1 MFCKKVQKPKY
12 DAYESGE
19 KDMMLRNKKVR
30 NDVYELTIN
39 SLTAMVSYMRPLFNV
54 FRHCLITFR
63 FFVRSQ
69 RLIAR
74 NVANGLLFNR
84 GVSHCDE
91 ACRINDVSRGSLS
104 DYDTKIDSSASFKK
118 YDNR

>member
-12 DAYESGE
+12 YAYESGE

-74 NVANGLLFNR
+74 NVANGFLLNR
-84 GVSHCDE
+84 GVSHCYE
-91 ACRINDVSRGSLS
+91 ACHINEVSRGSLS
-104 DYDTKIDSSASFKK
+104 SYK
-118 YDNR
+118 N